1 MPGTYSDMDI
11 YALLWFAGALV
22 TLLWL
27 ERWIHRHLQGVA
39 LLAAGD
45 REVAIWLYAL
55 PLLPGVVLHELSHAL
70 AAYLLGA
77 RVGRVSVLPVRQGGR
92 IQLGFVPVERTGPV
106 RTALIGL
113 APLLIGCLVLILIG
127 HLGLGLGP
135 VGAALAG
142 ADWAGAWKHLRSVV
156 QARDAWVWIYLAF
169 AVSNTMLPSRSDMR
183 AWPVLALFFALV
195 VGLMLALGLGPALAV
210 PLSATLRWLAAACT
224 LTVLV
229 DLPFFSLIF
238 LLEQALSHLKGVRVE
253 YR

>member
-1 MPGTYSDMDI
+1 MDI
-11 YALLWFAGALV
+11 YALLWFAAALV
-22 TLLWL
+22 ALLRL

-39 LLAAGD
+39 LLTVGD
-45 REVAIWLYAL
+45 REIAVWLYAL
-55 PLLPGVVLHELSHAL
+55 PLLPGVILHELSHAL

-77 RVGRVSVLPVRQGGR
+77 RVGRVSLLPVRQGDR
-92 IQLGFVPVERTGPV
+92 IQLGFVPVERTGPL

-113 APLLIGCLVLILIG
+113 APLLAGCLVLVLIG

-142 ADWAGAWKHLRSVV
+142 ADWRGAWAHLRSV
-156 QARDAWVWIYLAF
+156 ARAPDAGVWIYLAF

-195 VGLMLALGLGPALAV
+195 VGPVLLLDLGPTLAA

-224 LTVLV
+224 LTALV
-229 DLPFFSLIF
+229 DLPFVLLIF
-238 LLEQALSHLKGVRVE
+238 LLERALGRLKGVRVE